1 MMNKIQLFNA
11 KSAGLPMEH
20 GTTFNCVA
28 VGTYP
33 DTDKDGNPVM
43 ASAFAADTGEVYTAI
58 GAGIA
63 NSIEMLDDILQDMPQ
78 GVQIEVVVSKT
89 NSGRDFKQI
98 RIVE

>member
-1 MMNKIQLFNA
+1 MMNKVQLFNA
-11 KSAGLPMEH
+11 KSAGLPMED
-20 GTTFNCVA
+20 GTTFTCVA

-63 NSIEMLDDILQDMPQ
+63 ASVDMLDDILTDM
-78 GVQIEVVVSKT
+78 GSVQIAVVVSKT

>member
-11 KSAGLPMEH
+11 KSAGLTMED
-20 GTTFNCVA
+20 GTTFECVA
-28 VGTYP
+28 VGTYA
-33 DTDKDGNPVM
+33 DTDKDGNPVT
-43 ASAFAADTGEVYTAI
+43 ASAFAAKSGEVYTAI

-63 NSIEMLDDILQDMPQ
+63 ASVEMLDDILAEE
-78 GVQIEVVVSKT
+78 GSVTIEVVVSKT